1 MNFFI
6 AQHVT
11 ATTVMKFKSRL
22 HYRSFKAQKL
32 LEISE
37 VFWSFTCISKS
48 ILCTQSGLTKSEGRN
63 IKLRCYRK
71 SQKSNSGTSNV
82 FNKKRK
88 TLTGDTDDQKFN
100 CDNADGHSQAGN
112 RGKKLSPSWI
122 RKTSRK
128 KKSNEKRLE
137 TLFTHRRSNI
147 YLHKLPFIVDLTDIK
162 SWIVFK
168 FS

>member
-63 IKLRCYRK
+63 IKLRCYCK
-71 SQKSNSGTSNV
+71 SQTSNSGTSNV
-82 FNKKRK
+82 FSKKKPWLETPMTRNSTVIMPMDIHK
-88 TLTGDTDDQKFN
+88 
-100 CDNADGHSQAGN
+100 QAIEE
-112 RGKKLSPSWI
+112 KKLSPSWI